1 MSLTLRIWR
10 HSGRLST
17 PQSNS
22 RRRWSEREAVIVEII
37 DEEGN
42 RGQGEAAPLEG
53 YSQDTLQAAESA
65 LGRLRIDD
73 LPSGLAEAGALLR
86 DGDLPPSARCAAET
100 ALLDLL
106 ARREDVS
113 APVLLGASTDAP
125 VPVCT
130 LIDEG
135 PLDVQLAQAEGA
147 WSRGVRTLKV
157 KIGRPEQFDAEI
169 RLLAELRRRFGTE
182 LLLRADANGAF
193 ERPDLPR
200 LWDALLPFDLQFIE
214 EPLRDGRWDDIAESP
229 IPLAA
234 DESWADPVRRVAA
247 LAALDRKML
256 STVVLKPTLVGG
268 PLTGL
273 ALGESAAA
281 RGAKLVVGHAL
292 EGPVAYAASVAL
304 ALALRSRSP
313 STLAAGLDRHA
324 GLAAWGEWAMPF
336 EPAASLHAW
345 STPGLGVVVEAG

>member
-1 MSLTLRIWR
+1 MSLARRIWR

-22 RRRWSEREAVIVEII
+22 RRRWSEREAVVFEIS
-37 DEEGN
+37 DEEGH

-53 YSQDTLQAAESA
+53 YSRDTLQAAESA

-73 LPSGLAEAGALLR
+73 LPTGLAAADALFR
-86 DGDLPPSARCAAET
+86 EGDLPPSARCAAET

-106 ARREDVS
+106 ARREGVS
-113 APVLLGASTDAP
+113 APALLGASADAA

-130 LIDEG
+130 LIEEG
-135 PLDVQLAQAEGA
+135 TLDIALAQAEGA
-147 WSRGVRTLKV
+147 WARGVRTLKV
-157 KIGRPEQFDAEI
+157 KIGKRGQLDAEC
-169 RLLAELRRRFGTE
+169 RLLAELRRRFGDE

-193 ERPDLPR
+193 DPPDLPR

-234 DESWADPVRRVAA
+234 DESWADASKRPQA
-247 LAALDRKML
+247 LAALDRKVL

-268 PLTGL
+268 PMSGL
-273 ALGESAAA
+273 KLGELAAV
-281 RGAKLVVGHAL
+281 RGARLVVGHAL
-292 EGPVAYAASVAL
+292 EGPIGYAGSVAL
-304 ALALRSRSP
+304 ALALSSRTS

-324 GLAAWGEWAMPF
+324 GLSAWGEWAMPF
-336 EPAASLHAW
+336 EPAASLHVW
-345 STPGLGVVVEAG
+345 SSPGLGVAVEG